1 MRHIN
6 AEIGKYLDQIARAGF
21 DRVIGTS
28 GTILSV
34 GAVVSASE
42 RRGEAAA
49 LRNRRIAAKQV
60 RRLRKELAA
69 MTLEQRLR
77 VPGLEPRRADLVVA
91 GVMLV
96 DEILRRLGAEEL
108 TLCDLSLREG
118 LVLDYIAQHRKQIA
132 QADRYP
138 DVRRRSV
145 FELAER
151 CNFWP
156 DHAHQ
161 VARLAVALF
170 DQTRAIHGLTDRERR
185 KILNRSRPPAWN
197 RDEAMRAVS

>member
-1 MRHIN
+1 
-6 AEIGKYLDQIARAGF
+6 
-21 DRVIGTS
+21 
-28 GTILSV
+28 
-34 GAVVSASE
+34 
-42 RRGEAAA
+42 A

-91 GVMLV
+91 GVTLV
-96 DEILRRLGAEEL
+96 EEILRRLGAEEL

-161 VARLAVALF
+161 GAPKRRHDEFGTLGRRMRRTVRTLAALLRLAESL
-170 DQTRAIHGLTDRERR
+170 DRSHTQVMSTIELHDRGDDDLLQIR
-185 KILNRSRPPAWN
+185 TAGDAELELWT
-197 RDEAMRAVS
+197 AMRHAAPFERLT